1 MLTRKQNQLLL
12 FIQDKLE
19 ESGISP
25 SFEEMKDALGLK
37 SKSGVHR
44 LISALEERGFIRRLP
59 HRARALE
66 ILKLPGEAAA
76 PRPEAVGR
84 EASNVVTANF
94 ARPRPL
100 PTSIGGSM
108 GGGMA
113 EIPLHGRIA
122 AGTPIEALQNTD
134 NMISVPP
141 SMLGTGAHYAL
152 EISGDSMIEAGIYD
166 GDTAIIRSCDTADN
180 GEIVVALV
188 DNEEATL
195 KTLHKHGDQIALE
208 PANRSHSTQLLS
220 ADRVR
225 IQGRLVALM
234 RRY

>member
-1 MLTRKQNQLLL
+1 MLTSKQNQLLL
-12 FIQDKLE
+12 FIQDRLE
-19 ESGISP
+19 ESGVSP

-76 PRPEAVGR
+76 SRAGAGPADDT
-84 EASNVVTANF
+84 NVVTANF
-94 ARPRPL
+94 ARLRPL
-100 PTSIGGSM
+100 PSSSENISDGPV
-108 GGGMA
+108 

-134 NMISVPP
+134 TMISVPP
-141 SMLGTGAHYAL
+141 DMLGSGSHFAL
-152 EISGDSMIEAGIYD
+152 EVSGDSMIELGIRD

-195 KTLHKHGDQIALE
+195 KTLHKHGDQVALE
-208 PANRSHSTQLLS
+208 PANRDHSTQLLP
-220 ADRVR
+220 AERVR
-225 IQGRLVALM
+225 IQGRLVGLV
-234 RRY
+234 RNY

>member
-12 FIQDKLE
+12 FIQDRLE
-19 ESGISP
+19 ESGVSP

-44 LISALEERGFIRRLP
+44 LITALEERGFIRRLP

-76 PRPEAVGR
+76 TRPAPMTPDPT
-84 EASNVVTANF
+84 NVVTANF

-100 PTSIGGSM
+100 PSSPLVAAEGGIV
-108 GGGMA
+108 

-134 NMISVPP
+134 RMVAVPP
-141 SMLGTGAHYAL
+141 PMLGSGSHFAL
-152 EISGDSMIEAGIYD
+152 EISGDSMIDLGIYD
-166 GDTAIIRSCDTADN
+166 GDTAIIRSCETADN
-180 GEIVVALV
+180 GEIVVALI

-195 KTLHKHGDQIALE
+195 KTLHKHGDQIALK
-208 PANRSHSTQLLS
+208 PANASYSTQLLP

-225 IQGRLVALM
+225 IQGRLVGLM
-234 RRY
+234 RNY

>member
-12 FIQDKLE
+12 FIQDRLE
-19 ESGISP
+19 ESGVSP

-66 ILKLPGEAAA
+66 ILKLPSEAAA
-76 PRPEAVGR
+76 SRPA
-84 EASNVVTANF
+84 ASAADTTNVVTANF

-100 PTSIGGSM
+100 PSSTAT
-108 GGGMA
+108 GGGDGMV
-113 EIPLHGRIA
+113 EIPLHGSIA

-134 NMISVPP
+134 VMVAVPP
-141 SMLGTGAHYAL
+141 PMLGSGTHFAL
-152 EISGDSMIEAGIYD
+152 EISGDSMIDLGIHD

-195 KTLHKHGDQIALE
+195 KTLQKHGDQIALK
-208 PANRSHSTQLLS
+208 PANQSYSTQLLP

-225 IQGRLVALM
+225 IQGRLVGLM
-234 RRY
+234 RNY